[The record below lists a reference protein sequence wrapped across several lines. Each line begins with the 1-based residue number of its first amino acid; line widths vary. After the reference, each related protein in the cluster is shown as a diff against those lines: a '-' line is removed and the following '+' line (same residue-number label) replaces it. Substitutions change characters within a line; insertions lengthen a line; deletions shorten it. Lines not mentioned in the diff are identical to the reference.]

1 MAKDQIQVT
10 ISASDYSKL
19 RAALCRVCCGNAP
32 DQQEAGLLH
41 ELVKKLDASRGQ
53 LLSGNLMDELGS

>member
-1 MAKDQIQVT
+1 MAKEHIQVS
-10 ISASDYSKL
+10 IQVSQYSKL

-32 DQQEAGLLH
+32 DKQEAALLH

-53 LLSGNLMDELGS
+53 LLSGSLLDELGT

>member
-1 MAKDQIQVT
+1 MAKDQIQIT
-10 ISASDYSKL
+10 IAVSDYSKL

-32 DQQEAGLLH
+32 DKEEAALLH

-53 LLSGNLMDELGS
+53 LLSGSLMDELGS

>member
-1 MAKDQIQVT
+1 MAKEHIQVC
-10 ISASDYSKL
+10 IQVSQYSKL

-32 DQQEAGLLH
+32 DKQEAALLH

-53 LLSGNLMDELGS
+53 LLSGSLLDELGT